1 MYNCISFFLSVYPL
15 VLGEVQ
21 VSFEHGEAKATS
33 YYERNLERYGP
44 ALAFKRQKF
53 KSILDADRTYPW
65 LSEAELP
72 QTIYY
77 QFPIGVT
84 VKKFSFRSRAE
95 NSTMY
100 PMGMLDSY
108 LNHSPTEFDFVGSND
123 CETWKKIMHVKGVTW
138 STFDQEQEWI
148 IRGSA
153 AYVFVCYG
161 ITVLKTGGYPF
172 TAIQDFKMWKTGGL
186 FRIRGLGH
194 MGVGGEGHFTIG
206 RMIDLKGHTQ

>member
-1 MYNCISFFLSVYPL
+1 M
-15 VLGEVQ
+15 Q

-33 YYERNLERYGP
+33 YLEGNLEYGP

-53 KSILDADRTYPW
+53 KSKLAADQTYPW
-65 LSEAELP
+65 ISDIQEPLP

-77 QFPIGVT
+77 RFPIGLTVT
-84 VKKFSFRSRAE
+84 KFSFRSRAE
-95 NSTMY
+95 NHTMY
-100 PMGMLDSY
+100 PLTRFDTY
-108 LNHSPTEFDFVGSND
+108 IDHSPTEFDFVGSND

-172 TAIQDFKMWKTGGL
+172 TAIQDFKMWKPGGL
-186 FRIRGLGH
+186 FRIRRLGH
-194 MGVGGEGHFTIG
+194 MGVRDI
-206 RMIDLKGHTQ
+206 IQ